1 LRTRQH
7 RSSSQDKYPLDR
19 MLWARHRLALTQEK
33 SYDRCY
39 AQGSEQAKMRQ
50 IKRQLTWIL
59 VTLSLLTG
67 CQPLEDLGKLVDDL
81 LKRFTG

>member
-1 LRTRQH
+1 
-7 RSSSQDKYPLDR
+7 
-19 MLWARHRLALTQEK
+19 
-33 SYDRCY
+33 
-39 AQGSEQAKMRQ
+39 MRQ

-59 VTLSLLTG
+59 VTLPLLTG